1 MTTYTDYSLIA
12 KDMSASLQ
20 RVSEKPDVARETEYY
35 NENIGNV
42 KSIEEFLADDRL
54 FNYAM
59 KAHGLEDMSYAKGL
73 MRKVLEGG
81 IDDESAMAN
90 QFTDSRYYD
99 FAAAFD
105 FVGRG
110 ENATIFTS
118 AQQDVVDKYL
128 QQTLEEDAG
137 ADNEGVRLALYFERK
152 MPEILEE
159 STTDNSIAYEIIADP
174 ALSEVFRTAFQ
185 IPDELATLDV
195 DAQAELF
202 MSKIDFA
209 DFGEADKM
217 SEFME
222 RFTTLWEVENPSSYV
237 ASAADLLG
245 SQSGFGVSTDLMIS
259 INSLKTGGS

>member
-1 MTTYTDYSLIA
+1 MSTYTDYQLIA

-20 RVSEKPDVARETEYY
+20 RVAEQPVPARETEYY
-35 NENIGNV
+35 MENISMV
-42 KSIEEFLADDRL
+42 KSIDEFLADDRL

-81 IDDESAMAN
+81 IENEDAIAN
-90 QFTDSRYYD
+90 QFTDNRYYD
-99 FAAAFD
+99 FAEAFD

-118 AQQDVVDKYL
+118 AQQDTVDKYM

-152 MPEILEE
+152 MPEILDE
-159 STTDNSIAYEIIADP
+159 STTDNSIAYSIIADP
-174 ALSEVFRTAFQ
+174 ALAAVFRTAFS
-185 IPDELATLDV
+185 IPDEMAVMDV

-202 MSKIDFA
+202 MSKIDFQ
-209 DFGEADKM
+209 DFSDTDKM
-217 SEFME
+217 SDFME
-222 RFTTLWEVENPSSYV
+222 RFTTLWEVKNPSTSV
-237 ASAADLLG
+237 SSAADLLG
-245 SQSGFGVSTDLMIS
+245 SSSGFGVSTDLMMS
-259 INSLKTGGS
+259 INALKTGGN

>member
-1 MTTYTDYSLIA
+1 MTTYTDYRLIV
-12 KDMSASLQ
+12 KDMSASLE
-20 RVSEKPDVARETEYY
+20 RISEKPNVARETEYY
-35 NENIGNV
+35 NENISNV
-42 KSIEEFLADDRL
+42 KSIDEFLADDRL

-81 IDDESAMAN
+81 IEDDEAIAN

-110 ENATIFTS
+110 ENATIFGS
-118 AQQDVVDKYL
+118 AQQETVDKYL

-159 STTDNSIAYEIIADP
+159 STTDNSIAYSIIADP

-195 DAQAELF
+195 DAQAELYQ
-202 MSKIDFA
+202 SKIDFA
-209 DFGEADKM
+209 DFGEPEKMAD
-217 SEFME
+217 FME
-222 RFTTLWEVENPSSYV
+222 RFTTLWEVENPSTSIT
-237 ASAADLLG
+237 SAADLLG
-245 SQSGFGVSTDLMIS
+245 SSSGFGVSTDLMLS